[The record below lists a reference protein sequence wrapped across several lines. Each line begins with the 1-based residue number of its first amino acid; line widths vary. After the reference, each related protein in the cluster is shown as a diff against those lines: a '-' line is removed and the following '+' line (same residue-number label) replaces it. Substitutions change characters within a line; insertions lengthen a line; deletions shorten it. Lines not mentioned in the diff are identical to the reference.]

1 MTQPREIDWSTVKA
15 AFDFALDEHVDQA
28 RKGTDIPYMAHL
40 WGVASLVLEAGGA
53 TDDVVAALL
62 HDTAEDQGG
71 RETLARIETAFGA
84 HVASMVEGLSDAL
97 PAKGEAK
104 PPWDE
109 RKQAYVDHVADQPID
124 VLRVSAADKL
134 QNLRSMIADH
144 RAQGS
149 ALWERFNQKDPH
161 RHLWYLGAL
170 TSAYESRAGEGTGLD
185 GLAAELRAGLVE
197 LERLVS
203 SQAANGSAPA

>member
-1 MTQPREIDWSTVKA
+1 
-15 AFDFALDEHVDQA
+15 
-28 RKGTDIPYMAHL
+28 MAHL

-97 PAKGEAK
+97 PAKGEEK

-134 QNLRSMIADH
+134 PNLRSMIADH
-144 RAQGS
+144 RAQGP
-149 ALWERFNQKDPH
+149 ALWERFNQKDPT
-161 RHLWYLGAL
+161 GTSG
-170 TSAYESRAGEGTGLD
+170 TSAR
-185 GLAAELRAGLVE
+185 
-197 LERLVS
+197 
-203 SQAANGSAPA
+203 